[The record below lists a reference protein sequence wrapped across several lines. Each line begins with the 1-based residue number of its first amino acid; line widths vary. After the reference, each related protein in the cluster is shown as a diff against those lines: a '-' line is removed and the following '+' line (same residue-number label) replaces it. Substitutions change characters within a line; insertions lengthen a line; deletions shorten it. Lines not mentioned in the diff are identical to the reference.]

1 MYPLYGYELQVCHNK
16 AMNYYGNYC
25 GMNCMNCMNKK
36 AELSIKQNKKTKTG
50 FSICFFFFNSA
61 QNVRGRDTTT
71 ILGWRTGNQRKQF
84 GDVV

>member
-1 MYPLYGYELQVCHNK
+1 MYEL
-16 AMNYYGNYC
+16 Y
-25 GMNCMNCMNKK
+25 
-36 AELSIKQNKKTKTG
+36 ELYEQESRIKYKTKQTNKNWLL
-50 FSICFFFFNSA
+50 FCFFFFFFNSA

>member
-1 MYPLYGYELQVCHNK
+1 MYEL
-16 AMNYYGNYC
+16 Y
-25 GMNCMNCMNKK
+25 
-36 AELSIKQNKKTKTG
+36 ELYEQESRIKYKTKQTNKNWLLYLLL
-50 FSICFFFFNSA
+50 FFLNSA

>member
-1 MYPLYGYELQVCHNK
+1 MSIK
-16 AMNYYGNYC
+16 
-25 GMNCMNCMNKK
+25 CMNKK
-36 AELSIKQNKKTKTG
+36 AELSIKQNKQTKTG
-50 FSICFFFFNSA
+50 FFICLFFFNSA

>member
-1 MYPLYGYELQVCHNK
+1 
-16 AMNYYGNYC
+16 
-25 GMNCMNCMNKK
+25 MNKK
-36 AELSIKQNKKTKTG
+36 AELSIKQNKQTKTG
-50 FSICFFFFNSA
+50 FFICLCFFNSA

>member
-1 MYPLYGYELQVCHNK
+1 MYEL
-16 AMNYYGNYC
+16 Y
-25 GMNCMNCMNKK
+25 
-36 AELSIKQNKKTKTG
+36 ELYELESRIKYKTKQTNKNWLLYLL
-50 FSICFFFFNSA
+50 FFFNSA

>member
-1 MYPLYGYELQVCHNK
+1 MYEL
-16 AMNYYGNYC
+16 Y
-25 GMNCMNCMNKK
+25 
-36 AELSIKQNKKTKTG
+36 ELYEQESRIKYKTKQTNKNWLLYLL
-50 FSICFFFFNSA
+50 FFFFFNSA